1 MRDSTLPTAIGR
13 YRPAGILGTGAMGTV
28 YKAHD
33 PVIDRMVAI
42 KVVRTEA
49 LDTET
54 RAEFMGRFRLEV
66 QAAARCA
73 HPAIVAVYDFVD
85 AGNPAIVMELVE
97 GSSLDRILKVP
108 KRRRVEVVAILSQV
122 LGGLGYAHGK
132 GITHR
137 DIKPANIIVTPSG
150 QAKIADF
157 GIARL
162 NGISLTDAGAMLG
175 TPGYMAP
182 EQVTGD
188 LVDHRADLFAVG
200 AILYETFAGRPPFAG
215 RTVADTLALLSGPS
229 PADMGPIEAAGGA
242 RLVPVMRQALAK
254 EPARR
259 LQSVQQ
265 FLTAL
270 QEAIATRSTA
280 AVSATAPGAAQT
292 VQRRWDPALLQRLE
306 RQLAQYLGPIAR
318 VTVARA
324 ASTAADPDQLY
335 VTLANSLRSAT
346 DRSAFLCGLGG
357 ARVEPTFAGAKRLTH
372 TAAIPVGVS
381 QGLASVP
388 PEATTAA
395 QTVLA
400 HFVGPIARMLVRDA
414 AAQATSG
421 TEFIDSLCSHVSKPD
436 ELSTLRRRL
445 RTEVEPKLPR

>member
-1 MRDSTLPTAIGR
+1 MRASTLPTAIGR
-13 YRPAGILGTGAMGTV
+13 YRPGGILGAGAMGTV
-28 YKAHD
+28 YRAHD

-49 LDTET
+49 LDAET
-54 RAEFMGRFRLEV
+54 RAEFMDRFRLEV

-97 GSSLDRILKVP
+97 GSSLDRILKGP
-108 KRRRVEVVAILSQV
+108 TPRRVEVVAILLQV

-137 DIKPANIIVTPSG
+137 DIKPANIIVTPTG
-150 QAKIADF
+150 EAKIADF

-162 NGISLTDAGAMLG
+162 NGISLTEAGAMLG

-200 AILYETFAGRPPFAG
+200 AILYETLAGRPPFAG
-215 RTVADTLALLSGPS
+215 RTVMDTLALVSGPS

-242 RLVPVMRQALAK
+242 RLVPVLRRALAK
-254 EPARR
+254 ELARR
-259 LQSVQQ
+259 FQSVQE

-280 AVSATAPGAAQT
+280 AVSATAPDIGQT

-346 DRSAFLCGLGG
+346 DRTAFLRGLGG
-357 ARVEPTFAGAKRLTH
+357 ARVEPTFAVTKRLTQ
-372 TAAIPVGVS
+372 TAATPIGAS
-381 QGLASVP
+381 QRLASVP

-414 AAQATSG
+414 AARATSG
-421 TEFIDSLCSHVSKPD
+421 AEFIDSLCSHVSRPD

>member
-1 MRDSTLPTAIGR
+1 MRESTLPTAIGR
-13 YRPAGILGTGAMGTV
+13 YRPAGILGRGAMGTV
-28 YKAHD
+28 YTARD
-33 PVIDRMVAI
+33 PAIDRMVAI

-49 LDTET
+49 LDAET

-97 GSSLDRILKVP
+97 GSSLDRILKGP
-108 KRRRVEVVAILSQV
+108 RRRMEVVAILLQV

-162 NGISLTDAGAMLG
+162 NGVSLTQAGAMLG
-175 TPGYMAP
+175 TPSYMAP

-188 LVDHRADLFAVG
+188 LVDQRADLFAVG
-200 AILYETFAGRPPFAG
+200 AILYEAFAGRPPFAG
-215 RTVADTLALLSGPS
+215 ETVADTLARLSGPA
-229 PADMGPIEAAGGA
+229 PAEMAPIEAARAA
-242 RLVPVMRQALAK
+242 RLVPVLRRALAK

-259 LQSVQQ
+259 FQSVQE

-280 AVSATAPGAAQT
+280 GCPVPRQVSAIQCSGDGTRPCCSDSSVSWHSISG
-292 VQRRWDPALLQRLE
+292 RLH
-306 RQLAQYLGPIAR
+306 A
-318 VTVARA
+318 
-324 ASTAADPDQLY
+324 
-335 VTLANSLRSAT
+335 
-346 DRSAFLCGLGG
+346 
-357 ARVEPTFAGAKRLTH
+357 
-372 TAAIPVGVS
+372 
-381 QGLASVP
+381 
-388 PEATTAA
+388 
-395 QTVLA
+395 
-400 HFVGPIARMLVRDA
+400 
-414 AAQATSG
+414 
-421 TEFIDSLCSHVSKPD
+421 
-436 ELSTLRRRL
+436 
-445 RTEVEPKLPR
+445 